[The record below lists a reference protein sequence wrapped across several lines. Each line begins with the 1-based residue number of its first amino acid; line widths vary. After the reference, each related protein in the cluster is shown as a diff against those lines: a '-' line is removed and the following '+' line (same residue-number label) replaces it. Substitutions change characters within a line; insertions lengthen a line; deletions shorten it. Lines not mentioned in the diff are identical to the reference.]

1 MILTKNY
8 ECFFKHL
15 FNLYSVYYSDNKIK
29 GFILVFKFLK
39 NAADNFFC
47 NILGLELSECKTK
60 NFQNFYCSKISIYQ
74 NDIEYDAVFLFK
86 KDTLNLIAKNLLFE
100 DNLDEK
106 AFIDLLKEAA
116 NLIGGTAKTMIEEF
130 DGDST
135 YTLSTPE
142 YLGFVKDLK
151 ELTLTYFDASKINN
165 RCFVL
170 GLEEL

>member
-1 MILTKNY
+1 M
-8 ECFFKHL
+8 
-15 FNLYSVYYSDNKIK
+15 
-29 GFILVFKFLK
+29 VFKFLK

-47 NILGLELSECKTK
+47 NILGLEINECKTK
-60 NFQNFYCSKISIYQ
+60 NFKNFYCSKVSIYQ
-74 NDIEYDAVFLFK
+74 NEIEYDAVFLFK
-86 KDTLNLIAKNLLFE
+86 KDTVNLIAKNLLFE

-106 AFIDLLKEAA
+106 AFVDLLKEAA

-130 DGDST
+130 DSDST

-142 YLGFVKDLK
+142 YLGFVKELK
-151 ELTLTYFDASKINN
+151 ELSLTYFDASKINN

>member
-1 MILTKNY
+1 M
-8 ECFFKHL
+8 
-15 FNLYSVYYSDNKIK
+15 
-29 GFILVFKFLK
+29 VFKFLK

-47 NILGLELSECKTK
+47 NILGLEINECKTK
-60 NFQNFYCSKISIYQ
+60 NFKNFYCSKISIYQ
-74 NDIEYDAVFLFK
+74 NEVEYDAVFLFK
-86 KDTLNLIAKNLLFE
+86 KDTVNLIAKNLLFE

-106 AFIDLLKEAA
+106 AFVDLLKEAA

-142 YLGFVKDLK
+142 YLGFVKELK
-151 ELTLTYFDASKINN
+151 ELALTYFDASKINN

-170 GLEEL
+170 GLEEV